1 MNAGDTLQ
9 TVTPLVSMAFIIT
22 IIIVIEKI
30 VHDISVMFYPEFLPD
45 PCHLTL
51 HLTLCSFSLSLK
63 KKKSK
68 MQQKKKICKTA
79 NEFVLLSNLFLG
91 TGPALKCA

>member
-51 HLTLCSFSLSLK
+51 HLTLCSFSLSK
-63 KKKSK
+63 TKDHKT
-68 MQQKKKICKTA
+68 QKK
-79 NEFVLLSNLFLG
+79 LG
-91 TGPALKCA
+91 METTLEHG